1 MKTIKLSKEDNGI
14 FSGDEYEFIIG
25 VNGIYYELG
34 SEIKVNVK
42 NGEVEGG
49 DLEFAGTVFRVTGED
64 EQMKKLIAEKEEK
77 IGSDKLERAKEGA
90 MKAMISS
97 LDMEAELVKLKVEMS
112 TYENKYNIGD
122 TVKIIKWGSF
132 NTDQVGIIIENKMT
146 EGVMYGALKKLGEP
160 AGGIEAFKERWI
172 KLMKVKVLSSGMY
185 PGSGAIG
192 WLMPEEEFVAAK
204 NTFSTTEL
212 ETWPRAECGR
222 RMPRVLLDTDILS
235 EIIKQSANGDIFP
248 PLIKAYEKGIG
259 YHDHKSSPS
268 DGIIDV
274 KFVKSNNGIAIE
286 SYNREL
292 GEDDEQPPSEKLEA
306 KNKDYYTK
314 PMYSRAKIEATLM
327 ELNKKI

>member
-212 ETWPRAECGR
+212 ENNIGAN
-222 RMPRVLLDTDILS
+222 
-235 EIIKQSANGDIFP
+235 ANGDLNP
-248 PLIKAYEKGIG
+248 LAPLIKAYEKRVRYSG
-259 YHDHKSSPS
+259 HKSSS

-274 KFVKSNNGIAIE
+274 KFVKSNTGGITIE

-292 GEDDEQPPSEKLEA
+292 GEDDLAEQLSSEKKIDVKVDEITIETHKDKLA
-306 KNKDYYTK
+306 NKDYYTK